1 LTTPVAPEHRLA
13 VYFLH
18 RADPSEAFP
27 AGYLYY
33 MGGKKYAE
41 LAAWD
46 VQKESGNKWPL
57 ATINCVMIF
66 GPSSEAPSLLPWSPG

>member
-1 LTTPVAPEHRLA
+1 
-13 VYFLH
+13 
-18 RADPSEAFP
+18 
-27 AGYLYY
+27 